1 MTCIVTKD
9 LTKIYGGRVI
19 ALDMVSLEIPCGGIT
34 ALIGSNGAG
43 KTTFIRIASG
53 LLKPSRGYIETLG
66 IDVSRNPELVRSRVS
81 LMPQGSLPP
90 GFSTPLQ
97 FISTYLIYRGFS
109 KAEALERAWEA
120 LNDLGLGN
128 VANIK
133 SHELSLGTQQRV
145 VAAAAIASG
154 SDLVFLDEPTSGL
167 DPIARRGFW
176 SSLLR
181 IRSSGSTIVMTSH
194 NPDEVEALADYVIA
208 MVSGRVIAM
217 GPLRSVIE
225 SLGYSR
231 VIEVYGEGV
240 FDHGDRVIRI
250 RGMGVIYYR
259 DEGDAERAL
268 MDILRRGSRAR
279 VRPVGVA
286 DVLILNGGDLV
297 EVYSEP

>member
-1 MTCIVTKD
+1 MACIDAKD
-9 LTKIYGGRVI
+9 LTKIYGERVI
-19 ALDMVSLEIPCGGIT
+19 ALDRVSLEVPCGGIT
-34 ALIGSNGAG
+34 ALVGSNGAG
-43 KTTFIRIASG
+43 KTTFIRIAAG
-53 LLKPSRGYIETLG
+53 LLKPSGGYIETLG
-66 IDVSRNPELVRSRVS
+66 IDVSRNPELVRSRVA

-109 KAEALERAWEA
+109 KAEALERAWEV
-120 LNDLGLGN
+120 LNDLGLGG
-128 VANIK
+128 VANTK
-133 SHELSLGTQQRV
+133 SHELSLGTRQRV

-154 SDLVFLDEPTSGL
+154 SELVFLDEPTSGL

-194 NPDEVEALADYVIA
+194 NPDEVEAIADYVVA
-208 MVSGRVIAM
+208 MASGRVIAM

-231 VIEVYGEGV
+231 VIEVYGEGG

-259 DEGDAERAL
+259 DELDAERAL
-268 MDILRRGSRAR
+268 RDILRRGARAR

-286 DVLILNGGDLV
+286 DILILNGGDLV